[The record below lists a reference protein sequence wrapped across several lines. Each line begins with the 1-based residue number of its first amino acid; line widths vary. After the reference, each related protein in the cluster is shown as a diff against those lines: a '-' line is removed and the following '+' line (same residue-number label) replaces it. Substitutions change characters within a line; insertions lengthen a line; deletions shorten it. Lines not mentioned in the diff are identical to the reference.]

1 MNKDRSILIHDV
13 ASLLFLAPFSTLCLA
28 DVLFGYNVYPTFLTH
43 AVTTYMS
50 YDLLWISLQ
59 PKVIHAYKSLIM
71 LHHAVCLLALIR
83 PLMYPEE
90 SPLVS
95 IAGLVEF
102 DTTLLT
108 LRRIIPRT
116 NSIHVHINTLY
127 HISNLM
133 IRVFYESML
142 TLFMLNYY
150 ANESILVK
158 IHVMGCQYF
167 INIFSCGICL
177 LTYSKRN
184 PALRK

>member
-150 ANESILVK
+150 ANES
-158 IHVMGCQYF
+158 
-167 INIFSCGICL
+167 CL
-177 LTYSKRN
+177 LYTSD
-184 PALRK
+184 AADE